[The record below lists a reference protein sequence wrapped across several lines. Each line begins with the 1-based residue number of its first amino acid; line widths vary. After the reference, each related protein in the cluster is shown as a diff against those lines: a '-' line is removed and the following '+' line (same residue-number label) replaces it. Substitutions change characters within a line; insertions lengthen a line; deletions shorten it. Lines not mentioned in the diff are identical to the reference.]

1 MVSELEYTEI
11 TEGFQLFPTIIELM
25 SKGKNAFN
33 NILLLPN
40 SAMEKALRLANDF
53 HLALDEL
60 AVRNDLMPFEFRRET
75 LCPFIQGH
83 DLVVAF
89 GGDGTLIRAGHF
101 SAPSGIP
108 LIGVQSGHLGFLVE
122 LSEENWQS
130 LLPRLLSGDFH
141 LEKRMLLKA
150 ELHRNGEALFS
161 WDVINDVV
169 LARGSHLRSIEIR
182 VDVQEGYLAS
192 YIADGLI
199 VSTATGS
206 TAYAMAAGGPILP
219 PELRNMLLVPISP
232 HLSLERAVVLAEGA
246 SVILRTTPDN
256 DAVISVDGSD
266 PIMLLPGDFVK
277 VFSNPQSL
285 DMIRFGEPNYFYHNL
300 ARLHYRNPAV
310 KLGPN
315 ELP

>member
-1 MVSELEYTEI
+1 MEFSALEYTEI
-11 TEGFQLFPTIIELM
+11 AEGFQLFPTIIELM
-25 SKGKNAFN
+25 PKGKNFFK

-40 SAMEKALRLANDF
+40 SSIEKALRLADDVHNV
-53 HLALDEL
+53 LNEL
-60 AVRNDLMPFEFRRET
+60 GVGNELMPFEFRKET
-75 LCPFIQGH
+75 LCPFMQGH

-101 SAPSGIP
+101 SAPHGIP
-108 LIGVQSGHLGFLVE
+108 LIGVQAGHLGFLVE
-122 LSEENWQS
+122 LSEENWQD

-141 LEKRMLLKA
+141 LERRMMLNA
-150 ELHRNGEALFS
+150 ELYRDGKVMCN

-169 LARGSHLRSIEIR
+169 IARGAHLRSIEIR

-199 VSTATGS
+199 LATATGS

-246 SVILRTTPDN
+246 SVILRSAPDN
-256 DAVISVDGSD
+256 DSIISVDGSE
-266 PIMLLPGDFVK
+266 PITLLPGDFVK
-277 VFSNPQSL
+277 VVSNSKSL
-285 DMIRFGEPNYFYHNL
+285 DMVRFGAPNYFYHNL

-315 ELP
+315 E

>member
-1 MVSELEYTEI
+1 MGLSELEYTEI
-11 TEGFQLFPTIIELM
+11 TEGFQSFPAIIEHM
-25 SKGKNAFN
+25 PKGKYAFS
-33 NILLLPN
+33 NILLMPN
-40 SAMEKALRLANDF
+40 SAMEKALRLANEV
-53 HLALDEL
+53 HAALDEL
-60 AVRNDLMPFEFRRET
+60 GARNDLMPFEFRRET

-101 SAPSGIP
+101 SAPQGIP
-108 LIGVQSGHLGFLVE
+108 LIGVQAGHLGFLVE
-122 LSEENWQS
+122 LSEDNWQE

-150 ELHRNGEALFS
+150 ELFRDSEVMCS

-169 LARGSHLRSIEIR
+169 IARGAHLRSIEIR

-199 VSTATGS
+199 LATATGS

-246 SVILRTTPDN
+246 SVILRTSPDN
-256 DAVISVDGSD
+256 DAIISVDGSD
-266 PIMLLPGDFVK
+266 PITLLPGDFVK
-277 VFSNPQSL
+277 VVSNPQSL
-285 DMIRFGEPNYFYHNL
+285 DMIRFGAPNYFYHNL

-315 ELP
+315 E